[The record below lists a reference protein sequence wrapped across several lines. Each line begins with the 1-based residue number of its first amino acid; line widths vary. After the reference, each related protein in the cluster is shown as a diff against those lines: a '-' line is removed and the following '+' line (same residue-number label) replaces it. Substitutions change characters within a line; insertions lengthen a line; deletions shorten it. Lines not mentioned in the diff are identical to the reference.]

1 MRSIHAVLH
10 RLMKSLG
17 RVTVVCLFLGLWTAT
32 LGAQPTTGITT
43 GGKVAALSTDDIIT
57 RPSLDYPYEDR
68 RNYHQGR
75 GLYRVILD
83 SKTGRAGN
91 VTVIKSTG
99 WTSLDNA
106 AVRGLRQLRM
116 KPGKW
121 KQVDFPVA
129 YEMARSREE
138 AMEKMRRRQAPNP
151 R

>member
-1 MRSIHAVLH
+1 VTSIHAVLH
-10 RLMKSLG
+10 RLTKSLILG
-17 RVTVVCLFLGLWTAT
+17 VLVFGLWTAN
-32 LGAQPTTGITT
+32 LRAQQPATGITT
-43 GGKVAALSTDDIIT
+43 GGKVASLSKDDIIT
-57 RPSLDYPYEDR
+57 RPALDYPYEDR

-75 GLYRVILD
+75 GLYRVTLD
-83 SKTGRAGN
+83 PKTGWARN
-91 VTVIKSTG
+91 VTVLKSTG

-106 AVRGLRQLRM
+106 VVRGLRELGM

-121 KQVDFPVA
+121 KQVDFPVI